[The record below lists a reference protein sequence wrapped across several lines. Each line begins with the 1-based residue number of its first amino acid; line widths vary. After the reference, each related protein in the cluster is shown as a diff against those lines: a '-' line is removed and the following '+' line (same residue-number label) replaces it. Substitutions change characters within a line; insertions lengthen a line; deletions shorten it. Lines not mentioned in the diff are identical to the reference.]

1 MEVLKVD
8 MEPAEGMVV
17 PKESMETAEAMTAV
31 ALEVVVVAEAAGDT
45 AMLEAAEGMAM
56 REVVALAVPD
66 TTLTRDDLDSAD
78 SAPALVQNMIRLS
91 DY

>member
-17 PKESMETAEAMTAV
+17 PKGSMETAEAMTAV
-31 ALEVVVVAEAAGDT
+31 ALALEVVVVAEAAGDT
-45 AMLEAAEGMAM
+45 AVLEAAEGMAM

-78 SAPALVQNMIRLS
+78 SAPAFS
-91 DY
+91 KT